1 MKSVHVVFE
10 GDSIK
15 YLCKYQILN
24 V

>member
-1 MKSVHVVFE
+1 MKSVHVVF
-10 GDSIK
+10 DSIK